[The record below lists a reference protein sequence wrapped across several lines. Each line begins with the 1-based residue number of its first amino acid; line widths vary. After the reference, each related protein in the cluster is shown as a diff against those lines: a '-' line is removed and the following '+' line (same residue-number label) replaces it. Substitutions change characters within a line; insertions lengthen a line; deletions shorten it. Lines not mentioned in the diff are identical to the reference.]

1 MDKFKENIPQE
12 IQENISL
19 SALIWLENLPRI
31 IADKV
36 NEEVKNTLEIY
47 GLSPDLVEQVY
58 FKRNRTE
65 VDYLQTQID
74 GLTTHLDILEGV
86 MSRMEHTVNEMNLRS
101 KI

>member
-65 VDYLQTQID
+65 VDRLQAEID
-74 GLTTHLDILEGV
+74 TMEAHILMLEARIADIEAA
-86 MSRMEHTVNEMNLRS
+86 NKMN
-101 KI
+101 

>member
-58 FKRNRTE
+58 FKRNRIE
-65 VDYLQTQID
+65 VDRLQAEINT
-74 GLTTHLDILEGV
+74 LTGFLTMLETKIADIEAA
-86 MSRMEHTVNEMNLRS
+86 NKMN
-101 KI
+101 

>member
-65 VDYLQTQID
+65 VDRLQAEID
-74 GLTTHLDILEGV
+74 TLTGFLTMLEARIADIEAA
-86 MSRMEHTVNEMNLRS
+86 NKMN
-101 KI
+101 

>member
-65 VDYLQTQID
+65 VDRLQAEID
-74 GLTTHLDILEGV
+74 TLTGFLTMLEARIADIE
-86 MSRMEHTVNEMNLRS
+86 TANKMN
-101 KI
+101 

>member
-47 GLSPDLVEQVY
+47 GLSPDLVEQVH

-65 VDYLQTQID
+65 VDRLQAEID
-74 GLTTHLDILEGV
+74 TLTGFLTMLETKIADIEA
-86 MSRMEHTVNEMNLRS
+86 TNKMN
-101 KI
+101 